1 MKLINCDNLQVIPNR
16 FYGGATGSKI
26 AVRYNDSV
34 WMLKC
39 TESLRNKNLHNVEIS
54 YANDPIS
61 EYLGSHIYELLSI
74 PVHRTKLGSFKNKMC
89 VLCSD
94 DAYPDQIFEFR
105 YFRNSL
111 FDDIDQPSSGMSTK
125 LSDIMEVISLSD
137 RIPEEKALQRFWLM
151 FVVDSL
157 IGNTDRNNGN
167 WAFIYDN
174 DSASFDLYEVYDCG
188 GCLNNKRSDAQMKSD
203 LELGKVNNLAL
214 NYTFNYKD
222 NNRRINP
229 FHYIEKHPNKYIVK
243 ALELIDSSLLSKMY
257 VLIDSLGDLISET
270 RNRWYKEI
278 LLVRLNK
285 LIELKDG
292 IVADEGLPK
301 KMNF

>member
-1 MKLINCDNLQVIPNR
+1 MKLINCDELDVDYTR
-16 FYGGATGSKI
+16 GYGGATGSKI
-26 AVRYNDSV
+26 AVKYDNAI
-34 WMLKC
+34 WMLKRGQSFK
-39 TESLRNKNLHNVEIS
+39 TRTMKNVSLS

-61 EYLGSHIYELLSI
+61 EYIGSHIYGLLNI
-74 PVHRTKLGSFKNKMC
+74 PVHDTLLGSYSGRIC
-89 VLCSD
+89 VLCKD
-94 DAYPDQIFEFR
+94 LAYPYQIVELR
-105 YFRNSL
+105 TIRNMIMDENVVQS
-111 FDDIDQPSSGMSTK
+111 SSGMSLYLRDVLETVNM
-125 LSDIMEVISLSD
+125 SNAIDTESSL
-137 RIPEEKALQRFWLM
+137 ERFWLM
-151 FVVDSL
+151 FVIDAL

-167 WAFIYDN
+167 WGFLKQGN
-174 DSASFDLYEVYDCG
+174 SLVLSPVYDCG
-188 GCLNNKRSDAQMKSD
+188 GCLNNKRSDDQMLHD
-203 LELGKVNNLAL
+203 IETDNINNLAI
-214 NYTFNYKD
+214 NYVFNFLDERGK
-222 NNRRINP
+222 RINP
-229 FHYIEKHPNKYIVK
+229 FHYIEKHPNKHIVK